1 MSLCLEFGIG
11 GGERMSCLDA
21 ITKNS
26 DMKKIRLYDY
36 QRDMLRDII
45 NMLTAQSL
53 QFGEW

>member
-1 MSLCLEFGIG
+1 MNQCLGFGIG

-53 QFGEW
+53 